1 MAQKGFMRTIEET
14 RAHIKALHD
23 EIENGDVGA
32 RHNGPNCP
40 GCLYSL
46 LEFID
51 SEPPCKHLKLLF
63 WHGRVLCPGDLPS
76 GWYYVR
82 QNNNTA
88 SDSFKF
94 CPDCGE
100 ELPAE
105 GLA

>member
-1 MAQKGFMRTIEET
+1 MAQTGFMRTIEET

-40 GCLYSL
+40 GCLYSIL
-46 LEFID
+46 AFID
-51 SEPPCKHLKLLF
+51 SEPPCTHRRCVYYPLAAGGF
-63 WHGRVLCPGDLPS
+63 AWFVLGNVAGCDPI
-76 GWYYVR
+76 
-82 QNNNTA
+82 
-88 SDSFKF
+88 KF